1 MLIPVSC
8 SSPLIT
14 FPFPKPLP
22 THKYLFDVSEDNLF
36 TYLSYYNV
44 QKLQTLQIILLCF
57 ALSTDSLN
65 ARKIMST
72 DPI

>member
-1 MLIPVSC
+1 M
-8 SSPLIT
+8 PLSLMSQKII
-14 FPFPKPLP
+14 
-22 THKYLFDVSEDNLF
+22 YLS

-44 QKLQTLQIILLCF
+44 PKLQTLQIILLCF

-65 ARKIMST
+65 ARKIMSM